1 MDIKL
6 DEKEVIVILD
16 ALVEALAFDNNAD
29 DIKVVYNKIV
39 KQTNMDKYEM
49 LGQIN
54 YKIKVTNQD
63 IFKDILVR
71 YFFYISYNVIILKN
85 I

>member
-1 MDIKL
+1 MNIKL
-6 DEKEVIVILD
+6 DEKEIMVVLD

-49 LGQIN
+49 LG
-54 YKIKVTNQD
+54 
-63 IFKDILVR
+63 
-71 YFFYISYNVIILKN
+71 
-85 I
+85 

>member
-6 DEKEVIVILD
+6 DEKEIIIILD

-39 KQTNMDKYEM
+39 KQTNMDKYDM
-49 LGQIN
+49 LGQFN
-54 YKIKVTNQD
+54 YKIRVTNLY
-63 IFKDILVR
+63 IFNDKQLVT
-71 YFFYISYNVIILKN
+71 FLYNS
-85 I
+85 

>member
-6 DEKEVIVILD
+6 DEKEVIIILD

-49 LGQIN
+49 AMWLCLDKGYYI
-54 YKIKVTNQD
+54 KITPNNAD
-63 IFKDILVR
+63 SIIR
-71 YFFYISYNVIILKN
+71 YLYERFPY
-85 I
+85 

>member
-1 MDIKL
+1 LNLVNNIKVWRRIMDIKL
-6 DEKEVIVILD
+6 NEKEVIIILD

-49 LGQIN
+49 LG
-54 YKIKVTNQD
+54 
-63 IFKDILVR
+63 
-71 YFFYISYNVIILKN
+71 
-85 I
+85 

>member
-6 DEKEVIVILD
+6 DEKEVIIILD

-39 KQTNMDKYEM
+39 KQT
-49 LGQIN
+49 L
-54 YKIKVTNQD
+54 T
-63 IFKDILVR
+63 
-71 YFFYISYNVIILKN
+71 ILKIEKKN
-85 I
+85 KK